1 MYINDI
7 HILYYVLFGFIGI
20 IVGQLTDWCV
30 IRLSEYKKVISKDLF
45 KIYLKKL
52 TPKYILMFI
61 NAGLFIG
68 LLYTYGLSDIKTY
81 TYMLLTPM
89 LITVMLID
97 YKKQR
102 IPNRLTLTIFELG
115 LIFSFIQGVSNL
127 NVAIDSALGMIVG
140 TGIFLFITLVGSL
153 ISGKEAI
160 GFGDVKLVGALG
172 LFFGWRSIITISI
185 VSFLVG
191 SIFSIIL
198 LLIKRKKTNEYIPF
212 GPFIVISSFII
223 IFVPFE
229 ILLGVVANAI
239 ALIKNRV

>member
-7 HILYYVLFGFIGI
+7 HILYYVLFGFIGMI
-20 IVGQLTDWCV
+20 IGQFTDWCV
-30 IRLSEYKKVISKDLF
+30 IRLGEYKKVISKDFF
-45 KIYLKKL
+45 KIYIKKF

-61 NAGLFIG
+61 NAAIFML
-68 LLYTYGLSDIKTY
+68 LLYSYGLSDIKTY
-81 TYMLLTPM
+81 TYMLLVPM
-89 LITVMLID
+89 LITVILID
-97 YKKQR
+97 CKKQI

-115 LIFSFIQGVSNL
+115 MIFAFIQGISDL

-140 TGIFLFITLVGSL
+140 TSIFLFITFVGSL

-172 LFFGWRSIITISI
+172 LFFGWRSIIAISI
-185 VSFLVG
+185 ISFLIG

-198 LLIKRKKTNEYIPF
+198 LLIKKKKTDEYIPF

-239 ALIKNRV
+239 SLIKK

>member
-7 HILYYVLFGFIGI
+7 HILYYVLFGFIGMI
-20 IVGQLTDWCV
+20 IGQFTDWCV
-30 IRLSEYKKVISKDLF
+30 IRLSEYKKVISKDFF

-61 NAGLFIG
+61 NASLFIA

-81 TYMLLTPM
+81 TYMILAPM
-89 LITVMLID
+89 LITVILID
-97 YKKQR
+97 YKKQI

-115 LIFSFIQGVSNL
+115 LIFSFVQGISNL
-127 NVAIDSALGMIVG
+127 NIAIDSCLGMIVG
-140 TGIFLFITLVGSL
+140 TGIFLFITLIGAL

-172 LFFGWRSIITISI
+172 LFFGWRSIIAISI
-185 VSFLVG
+185 ISFLVG

-198 LLIKRKKTNEYIPF
+198 LLIKKKKTDEYIPF

-229 ILLGVVANAI
+229 ILLGVVASAI
-239 ALIKNRV
+239 ALIKK

>member
-7 HILYYVLFGFIGI
+7 HILYYVLFGFIGMI
-20 IVGQLTDWCV
+20 IGQFIDWCV
-30 IRLSEYKKVISKDLF
+30 IRLSEYKKVISKDFF

-61 NAGLFIG
+61 NAGLFMA
-68 LLYTYGLSDIKTY
+68 LLYTYGLSNIKTY
-81 TYMLLTPM
+81 TYMLLVPM
-89 LITVMLID
+89 LITVILID
-97 YKKQR
+97 YKKQI

-115 LIFSFIQGVSNL
+115 LMFSFIQGISNL
-127 NVAIDSALGMIVG
+127 NVAIDSLLGMIVG
-140 TGIFLFITLVGSL
+140 ISIFLFITFVGSL

-160 GFGDVKLVGALG
+160 GFGDVKLVGAIG
-172 LFFGWRSIITISI
+172 LFFGWRSIIAISI
-185 VSFLVG
+185 ISFLIG

-198 LLIKRKKTNEYIPF
+198 LLIKKKKTDEYIPF
-212 GPFIVISSFII
+212 GPFIVISSLII

-239 ALIKNRV
+239 SLIKNKM

>member
-7 HILYYVLFGFIGI
+7 HILYYVLFGFIGMI
-20 IVGQLTDWCV
+20 IGQFTDWCT
-30 IRLSEYKKVISKDLF
+30 IRLGEYKKVISKDFF
-45 KIYLKKL
+45 KIYLKKM

-61 NAGLFIG
+61 NAGLFIA
-68 LLYTYGLSDIKTY
+68 LLYTYGLSNIKTY
-81 TYMLLTPM
+81 TYMLLAPM
-89 LITVMLID
+89 LITVILID
-97 YKKQR
+97 YKKQI

-115 LIFSFIQGVSNL
+115 LIFSFIQGISNL
-127 NVAIDSALGMIVG
+127 NIAIDSCLGMIVG

-160 GFGDVKLVGALG
+160 GFGDVKLVGAIG
-172 LFFGWRSIITISI
+172 LIFGWRSIIAISI
-185 VSFLVG
+185 IAFLVG

-198 LLIKRKKTNEYIPF
+198 LIIKRKKTDEYIPF
-212 GPFIVISSFII
+212 GPFIVLASFII

-239 ALIKNRV
+239 SLIKK

>member
-20 IVGQLTDWCV
+20 IMGQFIDWCV
-30 IRLSEYKKVISKDLF
+30 IRLSEYKKVISKDFF
-45 KIYLKKL
+45 KIYFKKL

-61 NAGLFIG
+61 NAILSIA

-81 TYMLLTPM
+81 TYMLLVPM
-89 LITVMLID
+89 LITVILID
-97 YKKQR
+97 CKKQI

-115 LIFSFIQGVSNL
+115 LIFSFMQGISNL
-127 NVAIDSALGMIVG
+127 NAAIDSCLGMIVG
-140 TGIFLFITLVGSL
+140 TSIFLFITFVSSL

-172 LFFGWRSIITISI
+172 LFFGWRSIIAISI
-185 VSFLVG
+185 ISFLIG

-198 LLIKRKKTNEYIPF
+198 LLIKKKKTDEYIPF
-212 GPFIVISSFII
+212 GPFIVIGSFII

-229 ILLGVVANAI
+229 ILLGVVANVI
-239 ALIKNRV
+239 SLIKK

>member
-7 HILYYVLFGFIGI
+7 HILYYVLFGFIGMI
-20 IVGQLTDWCV
+20 IGQFIDWCV
-30 IRLSEYKKVISKDLF
+30 IRLSEYKKVISKDFF

-61 NAGLFIG
+61 NAGLFMA
-68 LLYTYGLSDIKTY
+68 LLYTYGLSNIKTY
-81 TYMLLTPM
+81 TYMLLVPM
-89 LITVMLID
+89 LITVILID
-97 YKKQR
+97 YKKQI

-115 LIFSFIQGVSNL
+115 LMFSFIQGISNL
-127 NVAIDSALGMIVG
+127 NVAIDSLLGMIVG
-140 TGIFLFITLVGSL
+140 ISIFLFITFVGSL

-160 GFGDVKLVGALG
+160 GFGDVKLVGAIG
-172 LFFGWRSIITISI
+172 LFFGWRSIIAISI
-185 VSFLVG
+185 ISFLIG

-198 LLIKRKKTNEYIPF
+198 LLIKKKKTDEYIPF
-212 GPFIVISSFII
+212 GPFIVISSLII

-239 ALIKNRV
+239 SLIKK

>member
-7 HILYYVLFGFIGI
+7 HILYYVLFGFIGMI
-20 IVGQLTDWCV
+20 IGQFTDWCA
-30 IRLSEYKKVISKDLF
+30 IRLGEYKKVISKDFF

-61 NAGLFIG
+61 NAGLFIA

-81 TYMLLTPM
+81 TYMLLAPM
-89 LITVMLID
+89 LITVILID
-97 YKKQR
+97 YKKQI

-115 LIFSFIQGVSNL
+115 LIFSFVQGVSNL
-127 NVAIDSALGMIVG
+127 NIAIDSCLGMIVG

-172 LFFGWRSIITISI
+172 LFFGWRSIIAISI
-185 VSFLVG
+185 IAFLVG

-198 LLIKRKKTNEYIPF
+198 LIVKRKKTDEYIPF
-212 GPFIVISSFII
+212 GPFIVLASFII

-239 ALIKNRV
+239 SLIKK